1 MPEQDYIS
9 SLTLYKRLL
18 TYLKHHWVMF
28 ILGVAGLA
36 VFAYSQMS
44 LATIMGDLVDAI
56 NTQDESARIT
66 IPLTLMIIFCYRGL
80 GTFIGDYCFAKVAF
94 GIVHILRQELFNKL
108 VIMPNRYFDENS
120 SGEMMSRITFNTLQV
135 TQAVT
140 DAVKTIV
147 REGLTVIVLMGY
159 LFWINWQLTLIFIAV
174 SPLIIFISIK
184 ISKRLRKLSGRI
196 QGSMADISNACSEM
210 INNFKVMRIFTAEEY
225 EKNRFEKIS
234 EKSLKQNLKSVL
246 TTSIGTPILQLLA
259 AIALALIMFL
269 ALTFFES
276 GSAGTLIT
284 YITAAG
290 IIPRAVKQLANVMSN
305 IQKGVAAADSIFQLL
320 DDDAEADDGTYS
332 VQRVNGQIQFNHIG
346 FSYDNNKKVLDDFS
360 VTVNAGETVAFVGRS
375 GSGKTTLVGLL
386 PRFYSGFSGEVF
398 LDDVSIDDY
407 TLASLRSQISFVG
420 QNVTLFNDTI
430 ENNIAYGNGSV
441 NRDEV
446 IEASKKASAWEFIKD
461 LPDGIETMIGEDG
474 TRLSGGQRQ
483 RLAIARALLKDAPIL
498 ILDEA
503 TSALDNESERSI
515 QAELE
520 TLMQGKTT
528 LVVAHRLSTIENA
541 DKIVVM
547 DHGKIVEQGN
557 HQALLNKKGYYYRLH
572 SNDFET

>member
-18 TYLKHHWVMF
+18 TYLKYHWVMF

-44 LATIMGDLVDAI
+44 LATVMGDLVDAI
-56 NTQDESARIT
+56 NAKDKSARIT
-66 IPLTLMIIFCYRGL
+66 IPLTLMIIFCYRGV

-94 GIVHILRQELFNKL
+94 GIVHVLRLELFNKL
-108 VIMPNRYFDENS
+108 IVMPNRYFDENS

-174 SPLIIFISIK
+174 SPFIIFISIK
-184 ISKRLRKLSGRI
+184 ISKRLRKLSSRI
-196 QGSMADISNACSEM
+196 QGGMADISHACSEM
-210 INNFKVMRIFTAEEY
+210 INNFKVVRIFTAEE
-225 EKNRFEKIS
+225 FEKDRFKKTS
-234 EKSLKQNLKSVL
+234 ENSLKQNLKSVL
-246 TTSIGTPILQLLA
+246 TASIGTPILQLFA

-284 YITAAG
+284 YLTAAG
-290 IIPRAVKQLANVMSN
+290 IIPRAVKQLANVMNN

-320 DDDAEADDGTYS
+320 DDDSEADNGVYS

-346 FSYDNNKKVLDDFS
+346 FSYDDNKKVLDDFS

-386 PRFYSGFSGEVF
+386 PRFYSGFSGEIL

-441 NRDEV
+441 SRDEV

-520 TLMQGKTT
+520 TLMRGKTT
-528 LVVAHRLSTIENA
+528 LVVAHRLSTIEKA
-541 DKIVVM
+541 DNIVVM

-557 HQALLNKKGYYYRLH
+557 HQALLDKKGYYFQLH
-572 SNDFET
+572 STDFEV

>member
-1 MPEQDYIS
+1 
-9 SLTLYKRLL
+9 
-18 TYLKHHWVMF
+18 
-28 ILGVAGLA
+28 
-36 VFAYSQMS
+36 
-44 LATIMGDLVDAI
+44 
-56 NTQDESARIT
+56 
-66 IPLTLMIIFCYRGL
+66 
-80 GTFIGDYCFAKVAF
+80 
-94 GIVHILRQELFNKL
+94 
-108 VIMPNRYFDENS
+108 
-120 SGEMMSRITFNTLQV
+120 
-135 TQAVT
+135 
-140 DAVKTIV
+140 
-147 REGLTVIVLMGY
+147 
-159 LFWINWQLTLIFIAV
+159 
-174 SPLIIFISIK
+174 
-184 ISKRLRKLSGRI
+184 
-196 QGSMADISNACSEM
+196 
-210 INNFKVMRIFTAEEY
+210 MRIFTAEEY

-246 TTSIGTPILQLLA
+246 TASIGTPILQLFA

-284 YITAAG
+284 YLTAAG
-290 IIPRAVKQLANVMSN
+290 IIPRAVKQLANVMNN
-305 IQKGVAAADSIFQLL
+305 IQKGVAAAESIFQLL
-320 DDDAEADDGTYS
+320 DDDAEADNGTYS

-360 VTVNAGETVAFVGRS
+360 LTVNAGEKVAFVGRS

-386 PRFYSGFSGEVF
+386 PRFYSGFSGEVL
-398 LDDVSIDDY
+398 LDNVSIDDY

-503 TSALDNESERSI
+503 TSALDNESERRI

-520 TLMQGKTT
+520 T
-528 LVVAHRLSTIENA
+528 
-541 DKIVVM
+541 
-547 DHGKIVEQGN
+547 
-557 HQALLNKKGYYYRLH
+557 
-572 SNDFET
+572 